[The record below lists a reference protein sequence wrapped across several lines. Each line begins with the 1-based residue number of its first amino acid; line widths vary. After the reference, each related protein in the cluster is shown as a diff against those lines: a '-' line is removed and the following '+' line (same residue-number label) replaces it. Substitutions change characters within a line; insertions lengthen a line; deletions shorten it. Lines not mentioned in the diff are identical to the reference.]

1 MELRHHPFMRRH
13 GVVNWPPV
21 WSQQRKEGNKT
32 LRGEIGVL
40 RYVHANKNVSNKC
53 FLVIEHENEHFVGCL
68 IFDDVTFCW
77 EIAMLL
83 QNHIG
88 HSIEEIG
95 SLEVAGSL

>member
-1 MELRHHPFMRRH
+1 MYRT
-13 GVVNWPPV
+13 
-21 WSQQRKEGNKT
+21 S
-32 LRGEIGVL
+32 
-40 RYVHANKNVSNKC
+40 A
-53 FLVIEHENEHFVGCL
+53 FLVIEHENEHFVGSL